1 MIVKPFKTTL
11 ESEALNSIALRLPI
25 SHPMHKNM
33 QKKAKNKAAGDIGE
47 EVVMRE
53 LAKLRLPYSF
63 NAYHNVSLYA
73 EKLIQIDILIVTPH
87 YALILE
93 VKNFKDTVEITT
105 NPSQMVQTLANGV
118 KNVSRSPESQ
128 VEDYI
133 YQLTQFFKQFNINLP
148 VLGAVVFAFETL
160 HIINSSNRTTI
171 LLQNDLLNYLRAI
184 KTQKPHLNVT
194 QLERIKNLI
203 LQKNKDYQP
212 FPLSDYYS
220 IDPKDLIT
228 GVICENCTYIGIKKV
243 KRRWICPKCSST
255 SQTAHQHTIKEYF
268 LIARKT
274 LSNKEC
280 RQFLHLNNNH
290 EATRI
295 MKKANLTKI
304 GNSSS
309 TKYQMIFPK

>member
-25 SHPMHKNM
+25 SHPMHKSM
-33 QKKAKNKAAGDIGE
+33 LKKAKNKAAGDIGE

-53 LAKLRLPYSF
+53 LAKLKLPYSF
-63 NAYHNVSLYA
+63 HAYHNVSLYA
-73 EKLIQIDILIVTPH
+73 EKLIQMDILIVTPH

-171 LLQNDLLNYLRAI
+171 LLQNDLLSYLRAI

-243 KRRWICPKCSST
+243 KLRWICPKCST
-255 SQTAHQHTIKEYF
+255 PSQTAHQHTIKEYF

-280 RQFLHLNNNH
+280 RQFLRLNNNH

-304 GNSSS
+304 GKSSS